1 MSMLRRRA
9 AERLLSAQQNA
20 AILTTFN
27 EVDMSHVSALR
38 KKYQDSFVKTFGI
51 KLGFMGFFLKAST
64 YALQKY
70 PRVNAYI
77 DGEEIVYHDY
87 CDIGVAVSTKKGLV
101 VPVIKDVEKLSLG
114 EIEQS
119 IAIYADKARNN
130 KISLEDLKGG
140 TFTVSNGGVF
150 GSLMSTPILNPPQ
163 SAILGMHK
171 IEQRPIVTESGSI
184 EARPMMYIALS
195 YDHRIID
202 GKESVG
208 FLKTIKE
215 CLEDPARI
223 LIGV

>member
-1 MSMLRRRA
+1 MELNLGSWA
-9 AERLLSAQQNA
+9 S
-20 AILTTFN
+20 
-27 EVDMSHVSALR
+27 
-38 KKYQDSFVKTFGI
+38 SF
-51 KLGFMGFFLKAST
+51 KAST